1 MCRNFLSSYI
11 WTAFHYSS
19 NHVLFLFIP
28 GWTVCSHAL
37 FIANNLAVSMGTL
50 WFFKTLFLALSGVD
64 LEIYIPGSYSNYAFS
79 FLRDHWTILYNVC
92 LHVCTFIISFQIRT
106 VSPSLHS
113 HQECTH
119 VPASPILPN
128 MRSVWFLVG
137 SLWVEVRSPCVW
149 FCISFLASDPE
160 YLICLLLIN
169 ISSMKKLTLCLV
181 VMLWIDLPF
190 AAEF

>member
-1 MCRNFLSSYI
+1 M
-11 WTAFHYSS
+11 
-19 NHVLFLFIP
+19 FLFIP

-79 FLRDHWTILYNVC
+79 VLRDHWTILYNVC
-92 LHVCTFIISFQIRT
+92 LHVCTFISFQIRT
-106 VSPSLHS
+106 VSLSLYS

-149 FCISFLASDPE
+149 FCISSLASDPE
-160 YLICLLLIN
+160 YLICLLLISV
-169 ISSMKKLTLCLV
+169 SSMKKLTLCLV